1 MSAAIPGTCCICRQT
16 MPGNRIR
23 RRLLHCI
30 ESRTGLKPSPNPR
43 RRDRRRTALK
53 TAYLSVRAREQPHW
67 MELGVRCDAT
77 LHELDRFLRGVWLEC
92 CGHVSHFEIG
102 DDVYSVLVP
111 MPGDRWRF
119 DPMDEREARWRPWG
133 RA

>member
-1 MSAAIPGTCCICRQT
+1 MAVSTAIPGTCCICRQT
-16 MPGNRIR
+16 MPGSRIR
-23 RRLLHCI
+23 RHLLHSI

-77 LHELDRFLRGVWLEC
+77 LHELDRFLRGVWMER
-92 CGHVSHFEIG
+92 CGHLSHFEIG

-111 MPGDRWRF
+111 MPGG
-119 DPMDEREARWRPWG
+119 AL
-133 RA
+133 AL